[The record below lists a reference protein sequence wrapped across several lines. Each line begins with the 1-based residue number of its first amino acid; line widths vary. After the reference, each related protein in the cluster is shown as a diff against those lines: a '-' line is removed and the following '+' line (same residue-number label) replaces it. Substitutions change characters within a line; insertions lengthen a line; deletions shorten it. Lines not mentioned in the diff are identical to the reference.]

1 MSDDD
6 EPVLRRTTHT
16 GADFESGAVDRACGR
31 NQPMPGVEPE
41 AAGPFDEGGWRG
53 GRSNYSVESG
63 RRRKLADTP
72 AQKQEL
78 VRAEAHAV

>member
-6 EPVLRRTTHT
+6 EPVLRRTTHAHT
-16 GADFESGAVDRACGR
+16 GADFESGACDRARGR

-41 AAGPFDEGGWRG
+41 EAAGAFEEGGWRG
-53 GRSNYSVESG
+53 GHNNYSVESG

-72 AQKQEL
+72 AEKTIL
-78 VRAEAHAV
+78 